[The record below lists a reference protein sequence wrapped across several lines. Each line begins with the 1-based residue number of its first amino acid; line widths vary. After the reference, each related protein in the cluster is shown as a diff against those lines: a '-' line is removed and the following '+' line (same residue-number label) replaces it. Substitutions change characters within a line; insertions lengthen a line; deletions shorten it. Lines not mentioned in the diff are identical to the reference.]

1 MFTPKKV
8 NVKNMF
14 EIDEAT
20 ARKMIKTEKKTRV
33 NTFPERKKG
42 YVVSAL
48 TKKGNIYP
56 GISYGSDTETLTM
69 HSEMTAL
76 AHAAIHG
83 EFEINAIPGS
93 KSHILNHLT

>member
-20 ARKMIKTEKKTRV
+20 ARKMIKTAEETRV
-33 NTFPERKKG
+33 NTFPERNKG

-83 EFEINAIPGS
+83 EFEIIAITGPNC
-93 KSHILNHLT
+93 HICKQLI